1 MQTNQQCPPQP
12 SSTNPTPNLIFSQR
26 VEANAL
32 SPLPPAPT
40 PAGEGPFTFQ
50 SQATVPMR
58 WPLHRR
64 ARSELA
70 FRIPEDFDLC
80 SGDPMVNGNV
90 EEIVSEDDL
99 FSTFMDIEKIG
110 CKMEGSGSGSEGG
123 LCRDWEAEISGA
135 GDERKINNAR
145 DGVAATTTKPKHRH
159 SNSMDGSSMSSSAV
173 ARGEGMFGEVLETKK
188 AMTAEQLAELAA
200 IDPKR
205 AKRKWYLR
213 THAFFN
219 GGDLFHASS
228 CWCPYQ
234 DSPPHSL
241 QQRLKAPDPHPLPQV
256 LANRQS
262 AARSKERKARYISE
276 LERKVQTLQTEAT
289 TLSAQ
294 LTLFQRD
301 TTGLTAE
308 NVELKLRLQAMEQEA
323 QIGDALNGALKHE
336 VARLKIITGEVSS
349 SVEANNVERLPI
361 PFNPSFFAT
370 PQQQPSSPYQ
380 NIQLQPAF
388 HQFTATNHHLLSR
401 PPHLHTDMMQQDH
414 LRRLQGLDISKGSLI
429 VKSESSTVSA
439 SESSSNL

>member
-1 MQTNQQCPPQP
+1 MQMNQQCPPKP

-32 SPLPPAPT
+32 SSVPPAPT
-40 PAGEGPFTFQ
+40 PAGEAPFTFQ

-159 SNSMDGSSMSSSAV
+159 NNSMDGSSMSSSAV
-173 ARGEGMFGEVLETKK
+173 ARGEGMFGEVLEAKK

-205 AKRKWYLR
+205 AKR
-213 THAFFN
+213 
-219 GGDLFHASS
+219 
-228 CWCPYQ
+228 
-234 DSPPHSL
+234 
-241 QQRLKAPDPHPLPQV
+241 V

-323 QIGDALNGALKHE
+323 HIGDALNGALKHE

-349 SVEANNVERLPI
+349 SGEANNLERLPI

-370 PQQQPSSPYQ
+370 PQQQTNLPYQ
-380 NIQLQPAF
+380 NLQLHPAF
-388 HQFTATNHHLLSR
+388 HQLSATNHHLLSR
-401 PPHLHTDMMQQDH
+401 PPPLHADMMQQDH
-414 LRRLQGLDISKGSLI
+414 LRRLQGLDIGKGSLL